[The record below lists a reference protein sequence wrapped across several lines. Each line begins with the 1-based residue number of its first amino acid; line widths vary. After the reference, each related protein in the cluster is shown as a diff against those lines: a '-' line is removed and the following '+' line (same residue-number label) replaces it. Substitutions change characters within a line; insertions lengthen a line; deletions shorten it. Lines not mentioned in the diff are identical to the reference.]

1 MSVSRLDACFQ
12 RLREQQRK
20 ALIPFITAGDP
31 SLEATVPVMHA
42 LVDAGADV
50 IELGVPFSDPM
61 ADGPTIQRSSER
73 ALARGAG
80 SRYVLQALAQFRE
93 RDAQTPVVL
102 MGYLN
107 PVEIHGYAAFA
118 KAAVDA
124 GVDGVLLV
132 DLPPE
137 EAGEA
142 QQAFDAAGLALV
154 LLASPTTSEAR
165 ADKLLA
171 LARGYL
177 YYVSFAGVTGASERL
192 DSDAAS
198 ARLQALRARASVPVV
213 AGFGIKDADSAT
225 AMARQ
230 ADGVVV
236 GSALVAALAEAGS
249 AEEAAQRARTFRA
262 AGGRA
267 RAGGGWGR
275 RGAPPTPGPRVR
287 QGLPASGWHF
297 PAPKRT
303 SQHGF
308 FRRLRGRQGG
318 ARAGKAELD
327 CPPLRPSGRP
337 ERKCPPA

>member
-1 MSVSRLDACFQ
+1 MPVSRLDACFQ

-20 ALIPFITAGDP
+20 ALIPFVTAGDP

-80 SRYVLQALAQFRE
+80 SRYVLQAVAQFRE

-154 LLASPTTSEAR
+154 LLASPTTNEAR

-213 AGFGIKDADSAT
+213 AGFGIKDAASAA

-236 GSALVAALAEAGS
+236 GSALVAVLAEAGS
-249 AEEAAQRARTFRA
+249 AEEAAQRA
-262 AGGRA
+262 
-267 RAGGGWGR
+267 
-275 RGAPPTPGPRVR
+275 GAF
-287 QGLPASGWHF
+287 LA
-297 PAPKRT
+297 
-303 SQHGF
+303 
-308 FRRLRGRQGG
+308 
-318 ARAGKAELD
+318 
-327 CPPLRPSGRP
+327 PLRQ
-337 ERKCPPA
+337 ALDA

>member
-1 MSVSRLDACFQ
+1 MAR
-12 RLREQQRK
+12 
-20 ALIPFITAGDP
+20 P
-31 SLEATVPVMHA
+31 SSAAP
-42 LVDAGADV
+42 
-50 IELGVPFSDPM
+50 S
-61 ADGPTIQRSSER
+61 
-73 ALARGAG
+73 ARWHGAG
-80 SRYVLQALAQFRE
+80 SRYVLQAVAQFRE

-177 YYVSFAGVTGASERL
+177 YYVSFAGSPARPSAWTAMPPVPAAGA
-192 DSDAAS
+192 
-198 ARLQALRARASVPVV
+198 ARALRAGGGWLRHQGRRQCGGDGA
-213 AGFGIKDADSAT
+213 
-225 AMARQ
+225 Q

-236 GSALVAALAEAGS
+236 GSALVAVLAEAGS
-249 AEEAAQRARTFRA
+249 AEEAAQRAAEPSWPRCGRRWTRNGRAGAGRHRLTATCSA
-262 AGGRA
+262 AGQRPALPHGSA
-267 RAGGGWGR
+267 R
-275 RGAPPTPGPRVR
+275 RGDGQRPAL
-287 QGLPASGWHF
+287 GLHVGGCGQRRHD

-308 FRRLRGRQGG
+308 SGGPCPARVHGRESG
-318 ARAGKAELD
+318 ARLSAFAALG
-327 CPPLRPSGRP
+327 PP
-337 ERKCPPA
+337 